1 MQKDV
6 LLLLDDHVVVPL
18 LVAAEAETVT
28 GGGKM
33 ENVVVERTVESETEA
48 MISEELV
55 LSTRITSVLLRLLWG
70 LVKVNHR
77 RLGGNRIVC
86 IPADATISIKVVEG

>member
-1 MQKDV
+1 
-6 LLLLDDHVVVPL
+6 
-18 LVAAEAETVT
+18 
-28 GGGKM
+28 M
-33 ENVVVERTVESETEA
+33 ENVVVERTVESGIEA